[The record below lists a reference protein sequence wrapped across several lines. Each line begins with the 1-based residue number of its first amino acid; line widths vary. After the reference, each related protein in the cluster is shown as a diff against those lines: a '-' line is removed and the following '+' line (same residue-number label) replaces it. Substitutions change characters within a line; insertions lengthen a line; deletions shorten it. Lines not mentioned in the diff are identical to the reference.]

1 MLHVELKH
9 YLVLSSI
16 LFVLGILSI
25 ISRKNSI
32 GVLMGIELVLISAS
46 INFVAF
52 SKYIAMDL
60 SGQVFA
66 LFLFIISVSEA
77 IVALAIVL
85 RIYQNRA
92 SVDMDDVGDL
102 KC

>member
-1 MLHVELKH
+1 MMHVELKH
-9 YLVLSSI
+9 YLILSSL
-16 LFVLGILSI
+16 LFVLGILGI

-52 SKYIAMDL
+52 SKYIAADL
-60 SGQVFA
+60 SGQIFA
-66 LFLFIISVSEA
+66 LFLFVISVSEA
-77 IVALAIVL
+77 VVALAIVL
-85 RIYQNRA
+85 RIYQNMT
-92 SVDMDDVGDL
+92 SVDMDDIGDL

>member
-1 MLHVELKH
+1 MIDIRH
-9 YLVLSSI
+9 YLVVSALM
-16 LFVLGILSI
+16 FVLGILGI
-25 ISRKNSI
+25 TSRKNSI
-32 GVLMGIELVLISAS
+32 GILIGIELVLISAS

-52 SKYIAMDL
+52 SKYVAMDL

-66 LFLFIISVSEA
+66 LFIFVISVSEA
-77 IVALAIVL
+77 VVALAIVL

-92 SVDMDDVGDL
+92 TVNIDESGDM

>member
-9 YLVLSSI
+9 YLVLSSV
-16 LFVLGILSI
+16 LFVLGILGI

-60 SGQVFA
+60 SGQIFT
-66 LFLFIISVSEA
+66 LFLFVISVSEA

-85 RIYQNRA
+85 RIYQNKA
-92 SVDMDDVGDL
+92 SVDMDDIGDL